1 MQRYMSWKILVIKDG
16 QKVSLFLNNIVIST
30 VEQNY
35 KIPIE
40 DLNVVL
46 FENLKSV
53 VTSRLLV
60 KLADYRSFTRKKEIL
75 LEDKGNPII
84 YENYSIAS
92 KKTILNAKVWNFD
105 EVEQRTEYLS
115 KRLAIDIYEY

>member
-1 MQRYMSWKILVIKDG
+1 MSWKILVIKDG